1 MRAEKG
7 MNMRA
12 ESGLLKGLNPN
23 VTLAS
28 ITTVVLFVLFCAFKN
43 EQAAV
48 AFESASNFILTNY
61 KWYYLALISGVLCLL
76 LYISISRFGTL
87 KLGAHDDQPEFS
99 FGSWIAMLFSA
110 GMGIGLIFW
119 SVAEPML
126 HYADNPFSK
135 GLTDESASMAMRLTL
150 FHWGLHPW
158 AIFSLI
164 GLSLAYFTY
173 RKGLPLA
180 LRSLLYPLIGER
192 IYGWIGH
199 VVDIM
204 GVAITAFGVSQ
215 SLGLGVAQ
223 INTGLHQVF
232 GLPISTGL
240 QLSIIL
246 AVTII
251 ASVSLLAG
259 LSKGMKRI
267 STLNMYMSLLLM
279 LVILLIGPT
288 RYILNLMFE
297 STGDYLQNLIGL
309 SLWMDTQK
317 DTGWQN
323 WWTAFY
329 WPWWMTWGP
338 FVGLFIARISKG
350 RTIRELIVGALL
362 VPTLVTILWMSVFGG
377 AALKSEQTERQNYQ
391 QATANAKQVQAQA
404 KFEGGTVLLATKK
417 EATAATFTLLNNLD
431 GPVIGGALSIFV
443 CLLLAVHFVTTA
455 DAGTQVLCTLNA
467 VGSTNP
473 PNWIRLLWC
482 ILEGGVAAGLLL
494 AGGLKAIQMAS
505 IVVGLPIA
513 ILMMVMSYTLMR
525 CLLQESFSG
534 QPDQPQGDRLPV
546 QDFSQE
552 IVTSL
557 DRPVL
562 GTAVVTSVTARKTG

>member
-1 MRAEKG
+1 
-7 MNMRA
+7 MRA
-12 ESGLLKGLNPN
+12 ESGLLKGLNPH
-23 VTLAS
+23 VTVTS
-28 ITTVVLFVLFCAFKN
+28 IATVVLFVLFCALMD
-43 EQAAV
+43 ERAAQ
-48 AFESASNFILTNY
+48 AFESASTFILNNF
-61 KWYYLALISGVLCLL
+61 KWYYLALVSGALCLL
-76 LYISISRFGTL
+76 IWISLSRFGTL
-87 KLGAHDDQPEFS
+87 KLGAHDDEPEFS

-135 GLTDESASMAMRLTL
+135 GLTDEAASMAMRITL

-164 GLSLAYFTY
+164 GLSLAYFAY

-180 LRSLLYPLIGER
+180 LRSLLYPLIGDR

-232 GLPISTGL
+232 GLPISIGL

-246 AVTII
+246 VVTII
-251 ASVSLLAG
+251 ASISLLAG

-267 STLNMYMSLLLM
+267 STLNMYISFVLM
-279 LVILLIGPT
+279 LIVLAIGPT

-297 STGDYLQNLIGL
+297 STGDYLQNLVGL

-317 DTGWQN
+317 DTEWQN

-350 RTIRELIVGALL
+350 RTIRELIVGALV

-377 AALKSEQTERQNYQ
+377 AALKNEQTERQQYEKV
-391 QATANAKQVQAQA
+391 TANAELIQEQA
-404 KFEGGTVLLATKK
+404 KFEGGSILLATQK
-417 EATAATFTLLNNLD
+417 EATAAMFTLLEKLD
-431 GPVIGGALSIFV
+431 GPVVGGALSILV

-467 VGSTNP
+467 LGSTNP

-482 ILEGGVAAGLLL
+482 ILEGAVAAGLLL

-513 ILMMVMSYTLMR
+513 ILMMVMSYTLIR
-525 CLLQESFSG
+525 SLRQESFNG
-534 QPDQPQGDRLPV
+534 HTTLPPGGRIPV
-546 QDFSQE
+546 QEHSQE
-552 IVTSL
+552 GVSPL
-557 DRPVL
+557 RGPVL
-562 GTAVVTSVTARKTG
+562 GGAAAATSMTAQRAG

>member
-1 MRAEKG
+1 
-7 MNMRA
+7 MRA

-43 EQAAV
+43 EQAAK
-48 AFESASNFILTNY
+48 AFESASTFILTNF
-61 KWYYLALISGVLCLL
+61 KWYYLALLSGVLCLL

-99 FGSWIAMLFSA
+99 FASWIAMLFSA

-126 HYADNPFSK
+126 HYADNPFST
-135 GLTDESASMAMRLTL
+135 GLTDEAASMAMRITL

-158 AIFSLI
+158 AIFTLI
-164 GLSLAYFTY
+164 GLSLAYFAY

-232 GLPISTGL
+232 DVPVSIGL

-246 AVTII
+246 VVTII
-251 ASVSLLAG
+251 ASISLLAG

-267 STLNMYMSLLLM
+267 STLNMYMSILLM
-279 LVILLIGPT
+279 LIVLVIGPT

-297 STGDYLQNLIGL
+297 STGDYMQNLVGL

-317 DTGWQN
+317 DTQWQN

-350 RTIRELIVGALL
+350 RTIRELVVGALV

-377 AALKSEQTERQNYQ
+377 AALKSEQTERQQYQ
-391 QATANAKQVQAQA
+391 KAATEQVQEQA

-417 EATAATFTLLNNLD
+417 EATAAMFTLLGKLD

-467 VGSTNP
+467 MGSTNP

-482 ILEGGVAAGLLL
+482 VLEGGVAAGLLL

-505 IVVGLPIA
+505 IAAGLPIA
-513 ILMMVMSYTLMR
+513 ILMMVMSYTLIR
-525 CLLQESFSG
+525 SLRQESFSG
-534 QPDQPQGDRLPV
+534 QPYLPPGGRLPI
-546 QDFSQE
+546 QAYSQE
-552 IVTSL
+552 GVSQL
-557 DRPVL
+557 GGPVL
-562 GTAVVTSVTARKTG
+562 GEAAGASLTARKAG

>member
-1 MRAEKG
+1 MRAQTG
-7 MNMRA
+7 P
-12 ESGLLKGLNPN
+12 LKGLNPT

-28 ITTVVLFVLFCAFKN
+28 IVTVVLFVLFCAFTD
-43 EQAAV
+43 EQAAKT
-48 AFESASNFILTNY
+48 FEAASTFILDNF
-61 KWYYLALISGVLCLL
+61 KWYYLALVSGILCLL
-76 LYISISRFGTL
+76 LYLTTSKYGDL
-87 KLGAHDDQPEFS
+87 KLGADDDEPEFS

-126 HYADNPFSK
+126 HYAGNPFAA
-135 GLTDESASMAMRLTL
+135 GLTDEAATAAMRITL

-164 GLSLAYFTY
+164 GLSLAYFAY
-173 RKGLPLA
+173 RRGLPLA
-180 LRSLLYPLIGER
+180 LRSILYPLIGDR

-232 GLPISTGL
+232 GLPISIVL

-246 AVTII
+246 VVTII
-251 ASVSLLAG
+251 ASISLLAG

-267 STLNMYMSLLLM
+267 STLNMYMSFALM
-279 LVILLIGPT
+279 LVVLAIGPT

-297 STGDYLQNLIGL
+297 STGDYIQTLPSL

-317 DTGWQN
+317 DTQWQN

-350 RTIRELIVGALL
+350 RTIRELIVGALF

-377 AALKSEQTERQNYQ
+377 AALKNEQTERQQYQ
-391 QATANAKQVQAQA
+391 KTVASAQVAQEQTR
-404 KFEGGTVLLATKK
+404 FEGGTVLLATKK
-417 EATAATFTLLNNLD
+417 ETTAAMFTLLGQLD
-431 GPVIGGALSIFV
+431 GPTVGAVLSVLV

-467 VGSTNP
+467 LGSTNP

-482 ILEGGVAAGLLL
+482 VLEGAIAAGLLL

-505 IVVGLPIA
+505 IAVGLPIA
-513 ILMMVMSYTLMR
+513 ILMTVMSYTLVR
-525 CLLQESFSG
+525 TLRQESLNG
-534 QPDQPQGDRLPV
+534 QPDLPPGGRLLV
-546 QDFSQE
+546 QEHSQKG
-552 IVTSL
+552 VSQL
-557 DRPVL
+557 RGPVL
-562 GTAVVTSVTARKTG
+562 GGAAAVSPMTARRAG

>member
-1 MRAEKG
+1 
-7 MNMRA
+7 MRA
-12 ESGLLKGLNPN
+12 ESGLLKGLNPK
-23 VTLAS
+23 VTLTS
-28 ITTVVLFVLFCAFKN
+28 IVTVIAFVLFCAFSG
-43 EQAAV
+43 EQAAKT
-48 AFESASNFILTNY
+48 FETTSGFILDNF
-61 KWYYLALISGVLCLL
+61 KWYYLALVSVVLCLL
-76 LYISISRFGTL
+76 LYLTASRYGDL
-87 KLGAHDDQPEFS
+87 KLGAEGDEPEFS
-99 FGSWIAMLFSA
+99 FASWIAMLFSA

-126 HYADNPFSK
+126 HYASNPFAA
-135 GLTDESASMAMRLTL
+135 GLTDEAATAAMRITL

-158 AIFSLI
+158 AIFTLI
-164 GLSLAYFTY
+164 GLSLAYFAY
-173 RKGLPLA
+173 RRGLPLA
-180 LRSLLYPLIGER
+180 LRSILYPLIGER

-199 VVDIM
+199 TVDIL

-232 GLPISTGL
+232 GLPVSIAL

-246 AVTII
+246 VVTLI

-259 LSKGMKRI
+259 LSRGMKRI
-267 STLNMYMSLLLM
+267 STLNMYLSFLLM
-279 LVILLIGPT
+279 LVVLAIGPT

-297 STGDYLQNLIGL
+297 STGDYLQNLPGL

-317 DTGWQN
+317 DSQWQN

-338 FVGLFIARISKG
+338 FVGLFIARISRG
-350 RTIRELIVGALL
+350 RRIRELIIGALF

-377 AALKSEQTERQNYQ
+377 AALKSEQVDRQHYQ
-391 QATANAKQVQAQA
+391 QEAANTVVGQDQAR
-404 KFEGGTVLLATKK
+404 FEGGTVLLATQK
-417 EATAATFTLLNNLD
+417 ETTAAMFTLLGELD
-431 GPVIGGALSIFV
+431 GPAVGAALSVLV

-467 VGSTNP
+467 LGSTNP

-482 ILEGGVAAGLLL
+482 VLEGAIAAGLLL

-505 IVVGLPIA
+505 IAVGLPIA
-513 ILMMVMSYTLMR
+513 ILMTVMAYTLIR
-525 CLLQESFSG
+525 TLRQERPDGLPEHPPGGGARLQEVSPEGVPFRRG
-534 QPDQPQGDRLPV
+534 
-546 QDFSQE
+546 
-552 IVTSL
+552 T
-557 DRPVL
+557 VL
-562 GTAVVTSVTARKTG
+562 GAAVQSALSARKAG